1 VIDINRWISIN
12 TLDDVRWEKVEQ
24 IKLNLTGGTYPVP
37 PQRVAERLIE
47 HMLKLDG
54 VNHRRRRGR
63 SGSRTHGNSV
73 IGDSTSAARQSDTG
87 NRKANRRRQGRDAS
101 MKSKLT
107 RAGTLRGY
115 IVTGWRYHE
124 DDSWHVKVWHL
135 GHQSGWIG
143 YTVTAGRFEL
153 KVVAQGHKE
162 AVLELIS
169 EWEAELGNR
178 ADRAWQIPGTSS
190 HRAGLLAAPLRWQT

>member
-1 VIDINRWISIN
+1 VLDINRWISMN

-24 IKLNLTGGTYPVP
+24 VKLNLSCGTYLP
-37 PQRVAERLIE
+37 PRERVAEKLVE

-54 VNHRRRRGR
+54 TSHRRKRGR
-63 SGSRTHGNSV
+63 SGSKTNGNSG

-87 NRKANRRRQGRDAS
+87 NGKVNRRKQGRDGS
-101 MKSKLT
+101 MKSKVT

-115 IVTGWRYHE
+115 IVTGWRYPE
-124 DDSWHVKVWHL
+124 DDRWHVKVWHV

-162 AVLELIS
+162 AVLQLIS
-169 EWEAELGNR
+169 KWEAELGTR
-178 ADRAWQIPGTSS
+178 SARAWQVPGTSS
-190 HRAGLLAAPLRWQT
+190 HRADPLTAALRWQT

>member
-1 VIDINRWISIN
+1 VLDINRWISIN

-24 IKLNLTGGTYPVP
+24 IKLDLTSGTYPVP
-37 PQRVAERLIE
+37 PERVAEKLVE
-47 HMLKLDG
+47 HMLKLDDA
-54 VNHRRRRGR
+54 NHRRKRGR
-63 SGSRTHGNSV
+63 SGSKTSGNSG
-73 IGDSTSAARQSDTG
+73 IGDSTSAATQSDTG
-87 NRKANRRRQGRDAS
+87 NRIVNRRKQERDGS
-101 MKSKLT
+101 MKSKVT

-124 DDSWHVKVWHL
+124 EDSWHVKVWHA

-162 AVLELIS
+162 AVLQLIS
-169 EWEAELGNR
+169 EWEAELGTR
-178 ADRAWQIPGTSS
+178 SDRAWQVPGTSS
-190 HRAGLLAAPLRWQT
+190 QRTDPLAAPLRWQT